1 MADQNDDPAIQNLSD
16 QVSQCQSEIVILK
29 AAVAALLSAGSVKQ
43 QTLDEMVGTAY
54 RRRTG
59 WGDPD
64 GAPDTRAFFK
74 EIISRRSRAFF
85 KEILSRRDS

>member
-1 MADQNDDPAIQNLSD
+1 MTDQHDDPAIRNLSD

-29 AAVAALLSAGSVKQ
+29 GAVATLLDAGSVNQ
-43 QTLDEMVGTAY
+43 QTFEEMVGTAY

-74 EIISRRSRAFF
+74 EIISRR
-85 KEILSRRDS
+85 DS